1 MTDPVR
7 RVVVTGLGTVNCT
20 GLTVEDSWA
29 NVLAGNSGIGYFDLY
44 DASALN
50 VRIGGQAWG
59 FDPAKYMD
67 PRDARRRD
75 RFCQMGVAA
84 TRQALEDAELHIT
97 EDNADDI
104 GCIYGTGTGGME
116 SFVEIVH
123 VFDKEGPRRIHPFAI
138 PMVIC
143 DSAASAHGDRLESAR
158 SQLCAG
164 VGLRGRRRRDWA
176 GLSSD
181 PPRRCESHRGGRH

>member
-29 NVLAGNSGIGYFDLY
+29 SVLSGNSGIGYFDLY

-75 RFCQMGVAA
+75 RFCQLAVAA
-84 TRQALEDAELHIT
+84 TRQALEDAQLHIT
-97 EDNADDI
+97 EDTADDI
-104 GCIYGTGTGGME
+104 GCIYGTGSGGLP
-116 SFVEIVH
+116 SLVKLVR
-123 VFDKEGPRRIHPFAI
+123 VFDREGPRRLPPFAI
-138 PMVIC
+138 PMVID
-143 DSAASAHGDRLESAR
+143 DSAASAIAI
-158 SQLCAG
+158 
-164 VGLRGRRRRDWA
+164 
-176 GLSSD
+176 
-181 PPRRCESHRGGRH
+181 